1 MTVDRKKNSISLSE
15 RIRTARKLSGL
26 TQSQVAEAAG
36 ISKTSQNQYEK
47 GARVPDAVTIAS
59 ISNVLDVSCDFLM
72 GFSDDPHAH
81 RYDVHC
87 SPVLTNEQI
96 QLFFSGEKVVVLTEK
111 QFRTISDIFSDVFRD
126 NFKHPEDDYE
136 GFC

>member
-1 MTVDRKKNSISLSE
+1 MTIDRKKTIPLSE
-15 RIRTARKLSGL
+15 RLKTARKRLGL

-47 GARVPDAVTIAS
+47 GTRVPDAVTIAA
-59 ISNVLDVSCDFLM
+59 IAKVLDVSCDFLL
-72 GFSDDPHAH
+72 GFTDDPHTN

-87 SPVLTNEQI
+87 SPAITESQI

-111 QFRTISDIFSDVFRD
+111 QFRAISDIFSDVLRD
-126 NFKHPEDDYE
+126 NYKHPEGDYE